1 MFCLWDDKS
10 PPKDFK
16 ELNYIYWNKS
26 FSSQNSSFS
35 ISDILEKNSDK
46 FKSNYL
52 EFVLKLGLS
61 KNKDESVIDILELK
75 PGFSYWWMTLIAEKS
90 NWAKSPQIN
99 NILKLM
105 VLEDWLNNNECSTLF
120 INTSDFELFKSLGQL
135 CQSKGIKLIDLKK
148 KNFIF
153 SQIKVIF
160 RNKFFYLLY
169 SFIWLSRE
177 IFFSLPFALTKTF
190 PAKNLYPK
198 ITFITYLT
206 EKEKKM
212 NMSYWGPLPEYIDK
226 NKVQSNWIYLPNRK
240 IGFIK
245 NFLFFKKTNMQSYNH
260 NNYISISSFFSL
272 EVLKQII
279 KNFWIIFSS
288 SKYIVSSIKV
298 ESSFYWDLIKN
309 DLMKSLYGKEM
320 MNELFY
326 FSLFERMSKELP
338 KTDNLIYLYENQPW
352 ELALS
357 YFFNKKTKNIY
368 GFAHSTIRYWDFRY
382 YNSPNIFKKNSELLY
397 PFFSK
402 LIVHGK
408 NDLQNMSKFG
418 FPNDKIKLAESLRY
432 IYLKKYLS
440 LSTKQR
446 DKNTFLVFGD
456 YLRSDTKFIIDLLT
470 TEKVK
475 KALEYYKIIF
485 KPHPHCLVKL
495 KEFNGLNVEIDF
507 SNPGKLINKFDLVLT
522 GNVSSVA
529 SEVITLGKKL
539 ICAKDLSRL
548 DMSPLRGIKEIS
560 FAYDA
565 DSFLDEFRKKISDN
579 ENRYQD
585 NIFNLDTNLSSWRSI
600 LNI

>member
-26 FSSQNSSFS
+26 FSLQNSSFS

-148 KNFIF
+148 KNLIF

-160 RNKFFYLLY
+160 RNKFFYLLF

-177 IFFSLPFALTKTF
+177 IFLSLPFALTKTF

-198 ITFITYLT
+198 ITFVTYLT

-279 KNFWIIFSS
+279 KNFWIVFSS
-288 SKYIVSSIKV
+288 SKYIVSSIKI

-338 KTDNLIYLYENQPW
+338 KTDNLI
-352 ELALS
+352 
-357 YFFNKKTKNIY
+357 
-368 GFAHSTIRYWDFRY
+368 
-382 YNSPNIFKKNSELLY
+382 
-397 PFFSK
+397 
-402 LIVHGK
+402 
-408 NDLQNMSKFG
+408 
-418 FPNDKIKLAESLRY
+418 
-432 IYLKKYLS
+432 
-440 LSTKQR
+440 
-446 DKNTFLVFGD
+446 
-456 YLRSDTKFIIDLLT
+456 
-470 TEKVK
+470 
-475 KALEYYKIIF
+475 
-485 KPHPHCLVKL
+485 
-495 KEFNGLNVEIDF
+495 
-507 SNPGKLINKFDLVLT
+507 
-522 GNVSSVA
+522 
-529 SEVITLGKKL
+529 
-539 ICAKDLSRL
+539 
-548 DMSPLRGIKEIS
+548 
-560 FAYDA
+560 
-565 DSFLDEFRKKISDN
+565 
-579 ENRYQD
+579 
-585 NIFNLDTNLSSWRSI
+585 
-600 LNI
+600 